1 MNGTTSFAAASGI
14 NNITFDPGVKMN
26 YSSGEIPV
34 LAKEAQDSANASLNT
49 IANIPPEY
57 RTFENTVIAFDS
69 VMTDYSDAMSPMT
82 LVGDIFPDPEVLAEG
97 LGAKDSYNSFLND
110 VYTRED
116 LYNAMKGQTA
126 GNPVEQRL
134 YDVVME
140 EFDKNGL
147 GLSGDKTAVIR
158 DMKTN
163 LSSLETKYNYNI
175 NSDDS
180 VVEFT
185 KEELAGISQ
194 SDLNKFDRTADKNY
208 SVKLN
213 YPNYAIV
220 MKYADDENARKR
232 AYIAY
237 SNIEADKNTKLI
249 EEAISL
255 RTRIAE
261 EMGYSTWAEY
271 VLSDR
276 MAKNVSNVM
285 DFLNSIKEPLSEKND
300 EEMKKLLEVKKSI
313 DSNATTVFPWDKVY
327 LSNILKENEYSYDEE
342 KLKSYFP
349 YGSVLN
355 GVFDT
360 CGKLF
365 GVNFIKVENASVWSP
380 DVSLYEVTNSS
391 DGKVLGYLYVDPYV
405 RDGKYTGAAAEMVI
419 TGREKN
425 GEYVKPVAVIIGN
438 FEKPQNGRPSLLSVS
453 DIETLFHE
461 TGHSLHIIL
470 SKSPYGTLSGYNVDF
485 DFTETPSQ
493 TLEEWAWDPEIL
505 ELMSGKYDKP
515 SEKIPDSL
523 LKSVISARDFGKGI
537 SYSSQLMYSLVDMYY
552 HNSTVPVNTTNVWNS
567 TYEEVFG
574 EGLPVLIHPQATFPH
589 LMGGYDAGYY
599 GYLWSKV
606 YALDI
611 DEKFKEYGM
620 TNETLGLKLR
630 DDIYSKGNT
639 EDNMVLLENFLGE
652 KPGVDALYDYLGLN
666 TPDET

>member
-1 MNGTTSFAAASGI
+1 
-14 NNITFDPGVKMN
+14 
-26 YSSGEIPV
+26 
-34 LAKEAQDSANASLNT
+34 
-49 IANIPPEY
+49 
-57 RTFENTVIAFDS
+57 
-69 VMTDYSDAMSPMT
+69 
-82 LVGDIFPDPEVLAEG
+82 
-97 LGAKDSYNSFLND
+97 
-110 VYTRED
+110 
-116 LYNAMKGQTA
+116 
-126 GNPVEQRL
+126 
-134 YDVVME
+134 
-140 EFDKNGL
+140 
-147 GLSGDKTAVIR
+147 
-158 DMKTN
+158 
-163 LSSLETKYNYNI
+163 
-175 NSDDS
+175 
-180 VVEFT
+180 
-185 KEELAGISQ
+185 
-194 SDLNKFDRTADKNY
+194 
-208 SVKLN
+208 
-213 YPNYAIV
+213 